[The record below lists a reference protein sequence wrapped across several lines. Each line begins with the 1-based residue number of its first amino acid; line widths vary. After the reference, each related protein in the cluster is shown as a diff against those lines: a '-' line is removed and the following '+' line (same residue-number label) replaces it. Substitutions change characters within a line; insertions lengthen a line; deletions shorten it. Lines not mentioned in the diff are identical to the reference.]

1 MKMRSLRLM
10 NANIAALVSRS
21 RVACI
26 LATLLLVAAFAVS
39 AEPKPANASPI
50 RPLPSAGPA
59 SQQVVDLEPRY
70 LNVRDQYLQAGM
82 RPTEGVRISIPA
94 PDFTSRSSVG
104 DLDVV
109 DNFEG
114 RSGPT
119 LIWQDDVEWV
129 EWTFDIEKP
138 GLYNIVVEYYPI
150 AGNRS
155 SIHRELKI
163 DGAYPFLEAKRTIF
177 YRVWRDAGPP
187 ERDRDGNDLRPPQR
201 EAPRWMAERLK
212 DGEGWYSEP
221 FEFAF
226 HVGTHTLRLVT
237 VREPIAIGAIHIV
250 SPRDVP
256 TYADARERYR
266 QAGLSP
272 VAETVEIKIQAE
284 LPSSKAD
291 PTVRGEVEYG
301 PLTEPQA
308 EGLYRLNQFGGWRWR
323 LGGRWVEWTFDV
335 PSDGLYQLF
344 FRMWQ
349 GYESGLPV
357 PRSIEIDGQVPFQ
370 EFREVF
376 FPRDRQW
383 RGFRPETP
391 DDEPYL
397 VHLTRGQHV
406 IRLTP
411 VVGPLRHTLWA
422 MDEVTLD
429 MSLMAREVT
438 MVAGA
443 QPDPNRIMWK
453 LADRIP
459 DLVGR
464 LDRMADLLEVESDR
478 LVEIS
483 GYRPN
488 AANSLLAVADQ
499 LRSLADQP
507 DTLPGRIEEFRGS
520 QSIISTWQ
528 LTLRDQPLNLD
539 YLLFASPDAELP
551 RATPNIFEYI
561 WSTIANF
568 FASFQRDYIGIGS
581 RYEVGE
587 SEAPLITVW
596 VARGREWGM
605 IMKDMIEDD
614 FTPNTGI
621 RVNVEVF
628 PPNQVAAGGL
638 NVILLAAATGKAPD
652 VATGVDPNLPV
663 EFAIRNA
670 IVDLSQFPDYPE
682 VEQRFRPGAITPY
695 RYQDG
700 VFGIPES
707 QDFNMLF
714 YRVDILAELGLEP
727 PNTWEETYDVIWQ
740 LHQHGLDFYYPQVGE
755 ATIATGALGQTP
767 GFNPFLFQRGGQFY
781 SDDKRRSGL
790 DTPEA
795 LAAIKEWTGL
805 YRNYKIPLQA
815 NFFNRMRTGE
825 IPIGVSHYWD
835 YILFSTA
842 APELIGRW
850 KMVPLPGTP
859 LPDGTIDRSSGGE
872 GRAVVMLKSSKLQDE
887 SWEFMKWWMSAEV
900 QTRYA
905 QELQALIGVE
915 ARWNTANVEA
925 LENLPWPREDIA
937 AIQEQ
942 WKWFKER
949 PVVLG
954 GYFTDRH
961 IVNAWNRIVLL
972 GWSEREA
979 VEEAVRDINREL
991 EKKREEFG
999 LEANR

>member
-1 MKMRSLRLM
+1 MVNSNLLAWIRRPRLG
-10 NANIAALVSRS
+10 ST
-21 RVACI
+21 
-26 LATLLLVAAFAVS
+26 LAVLLLMGALAVS
-39 AEPKPANASPI
+39 SEPRPVNASPI
-50 RPLPSAGPA
+50 LPQPPAGPGL
-59 SQQVVDLEPRY
+59 QQVVDLEPRY
-70 LNVRDQYLQAGM
+70 AEARAQYLEAGM
-82 RPTEGVRISIPA
+82 RPTDGIRISIPA
-94 PDFTSRSSVG
+94 PDFTSRSSEG

-119 LIWQDDVEWV
+119 LIWPDTVDWI
-129 EWTFDIEKP
+129 EWTFDIDTP
-138 GLYNIVVEYYPI
+138 GLYSIVVEYFPI

-155 SIHRELKI
+155 SIHRALKI
-163 DGAYPFLEAKRTIF
+163 DGEYPFLEAKRTIF

-201 EAPRWMAERLK
+201 EAPRWIVEPLK

-226 HVGTHTLRLVT
+226 HKGAHKLRLVT
-237 VREPIAIGAIHIV
+237 VREPIAIRAIHVV
-250 SPRDVP
+250 SPRVAP
-256 TYADARERYR
+256 SYAVMRERY
-266 QAGLSP
+266 QQSGLSA
-272 VAETVEIKIQAE
+272 VAETVEIKMQAE
-284 LPSSKAD
+284 SPSSKTD
-291 PTVRGEVEYG
+291 PTMRGEVDYG

-308 EGLYRLNQFGGWRWR
+308 QGLYRLNQFGGWRWR

-335 PSDGLYQLF
+335 PSEGLYQLF

-357 PRSIEIDGQVPFQ
+357 PRTIEIDGQVPFE
-370 EFREVF
+370 EFKEVF

-383 RGFRPETP
+383 QGFRPETP
-391 DDEPYL
+391 DGDPYL

-411 VVGPLRHTLWA
+411 VVGPMRHTLWA
-422 MDEVTLD
+422 IEDVTLD

-459 DLVGR
+459 NLVER
-464 LDRMADLLEVESDR
+464 LETMAELLEIESER
-478 LVEIS
+478 LEEIS

-488 AANSLLAVADQ
+488 AANSLLAVAGQ

-520 QSIISTWQ
+520 QSILAAWQ
-528 LTLRDQPLNLD
+528 LRLRDQPLNLD
-539 YLLFASPDAELP
+539 YLLFSSPNAALP
-551 RATPNIFEYI
+551 RATPNIFEQA
-561 WSTIANF
+561 WSTVVNF
-568 FASFQRDYIGIGS
+568 TASFQRDYIGVGS
-581 RYEVGE
+581 RYEAGE
-587 SEAPLITVW
+587 SDAPLITVW

-670 IVDLSQFPDYPE
+670 IVDLSQFSDYPE
-682 VEQRFRPGAITPY
+682 VAQRFRPGAITPY

-700 VFGIPES
+700 VYAIPES

-714 YRVDILAELGLEP
+714 YRTDILAELGLEP
-727 PNTWEETYDVIWQ
+727 PETWEETYNVIWQ
-740 LHQHGLDFYYPQVGE
+740 LHQHGLNFFYPQVGQ
-755 ATIATGALGQTP
+755 ATIDTGASGQTP
-767 GFNPFLFQRGGQFY
+767 GFNPFLFQHGGQFY
-781 SDDKRRSGL
+781 SDDMRRSGL

-805 YRNYKIPLQA
+805 YRNYKIPIQA

-825 IPIGVSHYWD
+825 IPIGISHYWD

-872 GRAVVMLKSSKLQDE
+872 GRAVVMLKSSKLKDE
-887 SWEFMKWWMSAEV
+887 SWEFMKWWMSTEV
-900 QTRYA
+900 QSRYA

-925 LENLPWPREDIA
+925 LENLPWPKEDIA

-991 EKKREEFG
+991 AKKREEFG
-999 LEANR
+999 LDANR

>member
-1 MKMRSLRLM
+1 MNMRRFQFM
-10 NANIAALVSRS
+10 NSNTPVLARRS
-21 RVACI
+21 RFGSI
-26 LATLLLVAAFAVS
+26 LATLLLMAAFAVS
-39 AEPKPANASPI
+39 TEPRPASASPV
-50 RPLPSAGPA
+50 RPQPPAGPA
-59 SQQVVDLEPRY
+59 LQQVVDLEPRY
-70 LNVRDQYLQAGM
+70 ENVRAQYLEAGW
-82 RPTEGVRISIPA
+82 RPTEGIRISIPA
-94 PDFTSRSSVG
+94 PDFTSRSSDG

-119 LIWQDDVEWV
+119 LIWPDDVEWI
-129 EWTFDIEKP
+129 EWTFDIDKP
-138 GLYNIVVEYYPI
+138 GLYNIVVEYFPI

-155 SIHRELKI
+155 SIHRELQI
-163 DGAYPFLEAKRTIF
+163 DGEFPFLEAKRTIF

-201 EAPRWMAERLK
+201 EAPRWMDEPLK

-221 FEFAF
+221 FQFAF
-226 HVGTHTLRLVT
+226 GQGAHTLRLVT
-237 VREPIAIGAIHIV
+237 VREPIAIGTIHLV
-250 SPRDVP
+250 SPRAVP
-256 TYADARERYR
+256 TYAVARERY
-266 QAGLSP
+266 QQSGLSP
-272 VAETVEIKIQAE
+272 VAETVEIKMQAE

-301 PLTEPQA
+301 PLAEPPA

-344 FRMWQ
+344 FRMFN

-357 PRSIEIDGQVPFQ
+357 PRSIEIDGQVPFE
-370 EFREVF
+370 EFKVVF

-391 DDEPYL
+391 DGEPYL
-397 VHLTRGQHV
+397 VHLTRGRHV

-429 MSLMAREVT
+429 MSHMAREVT

-459 DLVGR
+459 SLVGR
-464 LDRMADLLEVESDR
+464 LDRMADLLEIESDR
-478 LVEIS
+478 LVKIS

-488 AANSLLAVADQ
+488 AANSLLAVAGQ

-507 DTLPGRIEEFRGS
+507 DTLPGRIDEFRGS

-539 YLLFASPDAELP
+539 YLLFASPGAELP
-551 RATPNIFEYI
+551 RATPNLFEYI
-561 WSTIANF
+561 WSTITNF
-568 FASFQRDYIGIGS
+568 VASFQRDYIGVGS
-581 RYEVGE
+581 RYSADE
-587 SEAPLITVW
+587 SDTPLITVW

-614 FTPNTGI
+614 FTPNSGI

-670 IVDLSQFPDYPE
+670 IVDLSQFPDYLD

-695 RYQDG
+695 RYRDG
-700 VFGIPES
+700 VYAIPES

-714 YRVDILAELGLEP
+714 YRTDILAELGLEP
-727 PNTWEETYDVIWQ
+727 PETWEETYNVIWQ
-740 LHQHGLDFYYPQVGE
+740 LHQHGLDFYYPQVGQ
-755 ATIATGALGQTP
+755 ATIDTGSIGQTP
-767 GFNPFLFQRGGQFY
+767 GFNPFLFQHGGEFY
-781 SDDKRRSGL
+781 SEDKRRSGL

-872 GRAVVMLKSSKLQDE
+872 GRAVVMLKSSKLKDE
-887 SWEFMKWWMSAEV
+887 AWEFMKWWMSAEI
-900 QTRYA
+900 QSRYA
-905 QELQALIGVE
+905 EELQALIGVE

-925 LENLPWPREDIA
+925 LENLPWPKEDIA

-991 EKKREEFG
+991 AKKREEFG
-999 LEANR
+999 LDVNR